1 MEENFVSFSRV
12 LRLLDI
18 SFYDFEGESG
28 ASYLE
33 VRMGLKLDNSNR
45 VRTCGLKTFNPVNPE
60 LGSAWKTYIFIYE
73 MIVILSVCYTIHYS
87 CILSTVVLFQR

>member
-18 SFYDFEGESG
+18 SFYDFEGELG

-45 VRTCGLKTFNPVNPE
+45 VRACGLKNV
-60 LGSAWKTYIFIYE
+60 
-73 MIVILSVCYTIHYS
+73 
-87 CILSTVVLFQR
+87 